1 MLTSPVT
8 KPFHE
13 DGAANYKYRTLVNLY
28 NRSIPPPSYCNFY
41 NYSREIIP
49 LQDFQSLKT
58 LDISINGSMVRAEV
72 IEQDG
77 DEVIEE
83 EGNAVA
89 EDDGMQQSGDIVTEL
104 PSGNADHDAEG
115 SSDDM
120 HPESYIRKDMPVVN
134 DIVTMATPVGR
145 RQVFAEII
153 EEEIIEEIDETVVV
167 SLLYSFYIAGIKS
180 FYVQCSLTMKKLLFI
195 PLICFET
202 WHKGVWDAI
211 HYVIEVYEHL

>member
-1 MLTSPVT
+1 M
-8 KPFHE
+8 
-13 DGAANYKYRTLVNLY
+13 
-28 NRSIPPPSYCNFY
+28 
-41 NYSREIIP
+41 
-49 LQDFQSLKT
+49 
-58 LDISINGSMVRAEV
+58 

-195 PLICFET
+195 PLIYFET
-202 WHKGVWDAI
+202 WHTGIWDAI